1 MSLFFGALA
10 GLLLTAVS
18 VDAQATLVV
27 DPITFVDPLIGS
39 ANGGNVF
46 AGACVPYGMTKPV
59 ADTNSSSNQ
68 GGFAQ
73 DPGAFVTGFSS
84 MHDSGTGGSPSLGN
98 FAMFPYAGCPDG
110 DVNRC
115 AFPKKTRADFGAFE
129 NKSVSALPG
138 YFGLQLANGIK
149 VDMTATAR
157 ASLYRF
163 QFPATAMDGK
173 PSQPLILQDLTDL
186 SDSRQDNGT
195 VNVDGSSGRITGSAR
210 FNPSFGV
217 GNYVLHF
224 CTDFRGAEILDN
236 GIWVNSR
243 ANATVKTLTISR
255 SINGFPLPGG
265 AFIRFKSADK
275 PILARTATSFISVD
289 QACGNAEREI
299 PDFDFSKAQDAATAA
314 WREKL
319 APIKIDATGVD
330 QSLVKTFYSG
340 IYRTMINPQNY
351 TGENP
356 LWASGEPYF
365 DSFYCLWDSFRSQI
379 PFLII
384 VDPSAVAQMVRS
396 LIDTYSNLG
405 WLPDCRMSLCKG
417 FTQGGSNADN
427 VLADAFMKGIAEG
440 VDWNKGY
447 EAVVKDAEVEPFDW
461 SVNGRGGLDSWKAL
475 GYIPVQD
482 FDYKGFGTMTRSV
495 SRSLE
500 YSYNDFCISQ
510 MAGKLGKQADKEK
523 YTASSGNWA
532 NLFKADQA
540 SALFD
545 GTPTGFTGFFQP
557 KYMNGTWDNQNPLTC
572 SGLDANPTCSLQVT
586 GKETFES
593 SLWEYGYFVPHD
605 QAKLMT
611 LYGGPENF
619 ARRLDYM
626 HDQKI
631 SNIGNEPSFLTVFQ
645 YHYAGRPAL
654 SAKRSH
660 SYTPGSFRAAPDGLP
675 GNDDSGAMGS
685 FVAFSMLGLFP
696 NPGQDVYFITPPFFP
711 AANVTSPATGKV
723 ARIRTVNFD
732 PAYRNISIQSATL
745 DGRPYTRNW
754 LDHSFFADG
763 KELVLTL
770 GPTESGWGTRAE
782 DVPPSLSPYSGL
794 NGSARGSV

>member
-1 MSLFFGALA
+1 MSLSFGALA
-10 GLLLTAVS
+10 GLVLAAVS
-18 VDAQATLVV
+18 VDAQAMLVV

-46 AGACVPYGMTKPV
+46 AGACVPYGMAKPV

-73 DPGAFVTGFSS
+73 DSGAFVTGFSS
-84 MHDSGTGGSPSLGN
+84 MHDSGTGVNPSLGN

-110 DVNRC
+110 DVSRC
-115 AFPKKTRADFGAFE
+115 AFPKKSRVDFGAFE
-129 NKSVSALPG
+129 SKSVSALPG
-138 YFGLQLANGIK
+138 YFGLQLASGIK

-163 QFPATAMDGK
+163 QFPATAIDGK

-195 VNVDGSSGRITGSAR
+195 VTMDGSSGRITGSVR

-224 CTDFRGAEILDN
+224 CTDFRGADMLGN
-236 GIWVNSR
+236 GIWANSR

-265 AFIRFKSADK
+265 AFVRFKSADK
-275 PILARTATSFISVD
+275 PILARTANSFISVD

-299 PDFDFSKAQDAATAA
+299 PDFDFAKAQDAATAA

-340 IYRTMINPQNY
+340 IYRTMINPQNH

-356 LWASGEPYF
+356 LWASGRF
-365 DSFYCLWDSFRSQI
+365 QRRQ
-379 PFLII
+379 
-384 VDPSAVAQMVRS
+384 R
-396 LIDTYSNLG
+396 LG
-405 WLPDCRMSLCKG
+405 RRLHEGHRGWRRLE
-417 FTQGGSNADN
+417 QG
-427 VLADAFMKGIAEG
+427 
-440 VDWNKGY
+440 
-447 EAVVKDAEVEPFDW
+447 
-461 SVNGRGGLDSWKAL
+461 
-475 GYIPVQD
+475 D
-482 FDYKGFGTMTRSV
+482 FDYKGFGTMTRTV
-495 SRSLE
+495 SRTLE
-500 YSYNDFCISQ
+500 YSYNYFCISQ
-510 MAGKLGKQADKEK
+510 MAGKLGKQADREK

-540 SALFD
+540 SA
-545 GTPTGFTGFFQP
+545 FF
-557 KYMNGTWDNQNPLTC
+557 NGT
-572 SGLDANPTCSLQVT
+572 
-586 GKETFES
+586 
-593 SLWEYGYFVPHD
+593 
-605 QAKLMT
+605 LMT
-611 LYGGPENF
+611 LYGGPDNF
-619 ARRLDYM
+619 VRRLDYM

-660 SYTPGSFRAAPDGLP
+660 YYTPGSFRAAPDGLP

-732 PAYRNISIQSATL
+732 AAYKNIFIQSATL
-745 DGRPYTRNW
+745 DGRLYRKNW

-770 GPTESGWGTRAE
+770 GPTESGWGTRVE
-782 DVPPSLSPYSGL
+782 DVPPSLTLYPGL
-794 NGSARGSV
+794 NSSVWGTV

>member
-1 MSLFFGALA
+1 MSLSFGALA
-10 GLLLTAVS
+10 GLVLAAVS
-18 VDAQATLVV
+18 VDAQAMLVV

-46 AGACVPYGMTKPV
+46 AGACVPYGMAKPV

-73 DPGAFVTGFSS
+73 DSGAFVTGFSS
-84 MHDSGTGGSPSLGN
+84 MHDSGTGVNPSLGN

-110 DVNRC
+110 DVSRC
-115 AFPKKTRADFGAFE
+115 AFPKKSRVDFGAFE
-129 NKSVSALPG
+129 SKSVSALPG
-138 YFGLQLANGIK
+138 YFGLQLASGIK

-163 QFPATAMDGK
+163 QFPATAIDGK

-195 VNVDGSSGRITGSAR
+195 VTMDGSSGRITGSVR

-224 CTDFRGAEILDN
+224 CTDFRGADMLGN
-236 GIWVNSR
+236 GIWANSR

-265 AFIRFKSADK
+265 AFVRFKSADK
-275 PILARTATSFISVD
+275 PILARTANSFISVD

-299 PDFDFSKAQDAATAA
+299 PDFDFAKAQDAATAA

-330 QSLVKTFYSG
+330 QSLITFLV
-340 IYRTMINPQNY
+340 M
-351 TGENP
+351 
-356 LWASGEPYF
+356 L
-365 DSFYCLWDSFRSQI
+365 
-379 PFLII
+379 
-384 VDPSAVAQMVRS
+384 DPSAVAQMVRS
-396 LIDTYSNLG
+396 LIDTFSNLG
-405 WLPDCRMSLCKG
+405 WLPDCRTSLCKG

-427 VLADAFMKGIAEG
+427 VLADAFMKGIADG

-482 FDYKGFGTMTRSV
+482 FDYKGFGTMTRTV
-495 SRSLE
+495 SRTLE
-500 YSYNDFCISQ
+500 YSYNYFCISQ
-510 MAGKLGKQADKEK
+510 MAGKLGKQADREK

-540 SALFD
+540 SA
-545 GTPTGFTGFFQP
+545 FF
-557 KYMNGTWDNQNPLTC
+557 NGT
-572 SGLDANPTCSLQVT
+572 
-586 GKETFES
+586 
-593 SLWEYGYFVPHD
+593 
-605 QAKLMT
+605 LMT
-611 LYGGPENF
+611 LYGGPDNF
-619 ARRLDYM
+619 VRRLDYM

-660 SYTPGSFRAAPDGLP
+660 YYTPGSFRAAPDGLP

-732 PAYRNISIQSATL
+732 AAYKNIFIQSATL
-745 DGRPYTRNW
+745 DGRLYRKNW

-770 GPTESGWGTRAE
+770 GPTESGWGTRVE
-782 DVPPSLSPYSGL
+782 DVPPSLTLYPGL
-794 NGSARGSV
+794 NSSVWGTV